1 MRREFARLKE
11 EVMFCFL
18 LQDDYF
24 KFYSIE
30 RWRCDERWKAE
41 EEEER
46 DLLRTHHS
54 ALAEC
59 RPLAGGRGSE
69 ETRNSGLCSLP
80 HPGIPKGPPSPPLSS
95 GNRKRKWE
103 PVSWLPLSNARG
115 QVTPSADSGEGRH
128 CGNKQFWRCC
138 RPDCPT
144 GDPSRV
150 TVRMSGKDRIE
161 IFPSRM

>member
-1 MRREFARLKE
+1 
-11 EVMFCFL
+11 MFCFL

-24 KFYSIE
+24 KFYSIK

-46 DLLRTHHS
+46 DLLWTHHS

-103 PVSWLPLSNARG
+103 PVSWLPLSNTRG

-128 CGNKQFWRCC
+128 CGNSSGGVAVPIVPLGTRAESPSEC
-138 RPDCPT
+138 RAKT
-144 GDPSRV
+144 GLKSSLREWHRPS
-150 TVRMSGKDRIE
+150 
-161 IFPSRM
+161 